1 MRTAKLLAVV
11 CFTCTLSSC
20 GHTGSTDSKFAN
32 LSNIVSTTTEL
43 CGFVIDNGNLV
54 SRPSR
59 QYGVSLLELGPLSP
73 DYRGPVCLEGVVE
86 YVGCVSGPQMC
97 LGWSYDYGLR
107 VTGVRSYYAPN
118 GVSQA

>member
-11 CFTCTLSSC
+11 CVACTLSSC

-32 LSNIVSTTTEL
+32 LPNLVGENAEL
-43 CGFVIDNGNLV
+43 CGIVIDNGNLV

-97 LGWSYDYGLR
+97 LGWLYDYGLR
-107 VTGVRSYYAPN
+107 VTGMRPFRTLGAVP
-118 GVSQA
+118 QA